1 MSLEKYYEARNRAL
15 RTMSLGLIFLIFLPI
30 GIPVSLIIIP
40 FIAGKNGA
48 SKLPKEWHLTY
59 IITVGGGWALGL
71 VSSIFLL
78 LSLALGPSLQIN
90 IAEPIIFAVLL
101 VFTWFSFTIGVKS
114 TKTTSMSVGPYEQ
127 EWEEEYTEESLS
139 NDDKKN
145 ETNKKVESKKN
156 KRVLAIPNEYNDN
169 KSKDMF
175 SKVKNFITGP
185 ADNDK
190 TIKNNIN
197 KISNDTSKTSRVSA
211 LASRRRK

>member
-1 MSLEKYYEARNRAL
+1 
-15 RTMSLGLIFLIFLPI
+15 
-30 GIPVSLIIIP
+30 
-40 FIAGKNGA
+40 
-48 SKLPKEWHLTY
+48 
-59 IITVGGGWALGL
+59 
-71 VSSIFLL
+71 
-78 LSLALGPSLQIN
+78 
-90 IAEPIIFAVLL
+90 
-101 VFTWFSFTIGVKS
+101 
-114 TKTTSMSVGPYEQ
+114 MSVGPYEQ

-156 KRVLAIPNEYNDN
+156 KRVLAIPKEYKDN
-169 KSKDMF
+169 KSEDMF

-185 ADNDK
+185 ANNDK